1 LGKELPGFGSRLR
14 RKGKI
19 RPQSELREM
28 GRVVRYEVEHGH
40 NVARGARGGARA
52 RQHWGRVAQLAE
64 SGHASGWG

>member
-40 NVARGARGGARA
+40 NVARGARGGLTKWHTVGQERGDIGVEL
-52 RQHWGRVAQLAE
+52 RN
-64 SGHASGWG
+64 